1 MSYIKAEEILPEGLI
16 RQIQEYADGVY
27 IYIPRKPGTRHAW
40 GQETDYKAELK
51 LRNDRIRSDYT
62 AGASVTALSRKYHLS
77 EKSIRR
83 ILQNQYTLSREQSR
97 LKLFYSPRISIFST
111 GIRLMIATSGRRMIT
126 KRTGNSK
133 YMDQTG
139 R

>member
-1 MSYIKAEEILPEGLI
+1 MSYIKAEEILPEELI

-51 LRNDRIRSDYT
+51 ARNDRIRSDY
-62 AGASVTALSRKYHLS
+62 AVGISVPALSRKYHLS

-83 ILQNQYTLSREQSR
+83 ILQNR
-97 LKLFYSPRISIFST
+97 
-111 GIRLMIATSGRRMIT
+111 
-126 KRTGNSK
+126 
-133 YMDQTG
+133 
-139 R
+139 